1 MPFTLPANNERSEF
15 LNRTLSPFL
24 DHGSIQEF
32 RSKAL
37 SRYPVVVSAPAS
49 TLVIYVDGSD
59 PDRYDPAVLPQKTG
73 RPEEHL
79 AVILRE
85 AVRAKAGSNR
95 MAEHRP
101 NLLAVN

>member
-1 MPFTLPANNERSEF
+1 
-15 LNRTLSPFL
+15 
-24 DHGSIQEF
+24 
-32 RSKAL
+32 
-37 SRYPVVVSAPAS
+37 
-49 TLVIYVDGSD
+49 VIYVDGSD